1 MKRQINQRD
10 IYYCDFGDN
19 DGSEQSGERPSLI
32 ISNDL
37 GNVNSDT
44 IIVLPITSKKKKD
57 LPIHYILYKD
67 IYPFFKDEENT
78 VLTEQIRCVSKK
90 KLHKKMGQISVEDFN
105 NVKVLSFF
113 AASIMFAASASLP
126 TL

>member
-78 VLTEQIRCVSKK
+78 VLTEQVRCVSKK

-105 NVKVLSFF
+105 NIVMILNVNFKPIKLWDE
-113 AASIMFAASASLP
+113 
-126 TL
+126 

>member
-57 LPIHYILYKD
+57 LPIHYILYKN

-90 KLHKKMGQISVEDFN
+90 KLHKKMGQISIEDFN
-105 NVKVLSFF
+105 NIVMILNVNFKPIRLWDE
-113 AASIMFAASASLP
+113 
-126 TL
+126 

>member
-105 NVKVLSFF
+105 NI
-113 AASIMFAASASLP
+113 IMILNVNFKPIKLWDE
-126 TL
+126 

>member
-10 IYYCDFGDN
+10 VYYCDFGDN

-78 VLTEQIRCVSKK
+78 VLTEQVRCVSKK

-105 NVKVLSFF
+105 NIVIILNVNFKPIKLWDE
-113 AASIMFAASASLP
+113 
-126 TL
+126 

>member
-44 IIVLPITSKKKKD
+44 IIVLQNKSKKKKD

-105 NVKVLSFF
+105 NIVMILNVNFKPIKLWDE
-113 AASIMFAASASLP
+113 
-126 TL
+126 

>member
-1 MKRQINQRD
+1 MKRQINRRD
-10 IYYCDFGDN
+10 IDYCDFGDN
-19 DGSEQSGERPSLI
+19 DGAEQSGERPSLI

-105 NVKVLSFF
+105 NIVMILNVNFKPIRLWDE
-113 AASIMFAASASLP
+113 
-126 TL
+126 

>member
-57 LPIHYILYKD
+57 
-67 IYPFFKDEENT
+67 F
-78 VLTEQIRCVSKK
+78 SKK
-90 KLHKKMGQISVEDFN
+90 
-105 NVKVLSFF
+105 
-113 AASIMFAASASLP
+113 
-126 TL
+126 

>member
-105 NVKVLSFF
+105 NIVIILNVNFKPIRLWDE
-113 AASIMFAASASLP
+113 
-126 TL
+126 

>member
-105 NVKVLSFF
+105 NIVIILNVNFKPIKLWDE
-113 AASIMFAASASLP
+113 
-126 TL
+126 

>member
-37 GNVNSDT
+37 GNINSDT

-105 NVKVLSFF
+105 NIVMILNVNFKPIRL
-113 AASIMFAASASLP
+113 LDE
-126 TL
+126 

>member
-10 IYYCDFGDN
+10 VYYCDFGDN

-37 GNVNSDT
+37 GNINSDT

-57 LPIHYILYKD
+57 LPIHYILYKN

-78 VLTEQIRCVSKK
+78 VLTEQVRCVSKK

-105 NVKVLSFF
+105 NIVIILNVNFKPIKLWDE
-113 AASIMFAASASLP
+113 
-126 TL
+126 

>member
-44 IIVLPITSKKKKD
+44 IIVLPITS
-57 LPIHYILYKD
+57 IIG
-67 IYPFFKDEENT
+67 FF
-78 VLTEQIRCVSKK
+78 VF
-90 KLHKKMGQISVEDFN
+90 GISLIF
-105 NVKVLSFF
+105 
-113 AASIMFAASASLP
+113 
-126 TL
+126 

>member
-10 IYYCDFGDN
+10 VYYCDFGDN

-57 LPIHYILYKD
+57 LPIHYILYKNT
-67 IYPFFKDEENT
+67 YPFFKDEENT
-78 VLTEQIRCVSKK
+78 VLTEQVRCVSKK

-105 NVKVLSFF
+105 NIVIILNVNFKPIKLWDE
-113 AASIMFAASASLP
+113 
-126 TL
+126 